1 MTTRPGVAAPGTVSV
16 GPRASRHRVPEP
28 ASAAPALDDT
38 TPTALDNTVPTSL
51 DNTSPCLAA
60 AWHPVAA
67 SAEVGDQ
74 PVGVLLLDRPWV
86 LVRLDG
92 EVRAFEDR
100 CPHRLAPLSA
110 GSVAGGRLVC
120 RYHGW
125 AFEAGGA
132 CTRIPANSEDGP
144 IPSRASLAR
153 PAGVVERY
161 GLVWL
166 APEPPV
172 CDLHEFPEWDDRGFV
187 RAATPPRRTP
197 AGALQLADNF
207 LDAAHFPTVHTQTFG
222 TPEAAYVSPH
232 EVERAGWEV
241 RTTYHAPYRNH
252 DDPLVASGEHPLI
265 QDHVLTKVGRP
276 AAAVRLT
283 LDFPVTGERLA
294 ILFACQPETATSTRV
309 YKQMARSGY
318 GVAVE
323 ASERIAELVAYEDLV
338 LDEDLAILE
347 RYRDRSL
354 ALDLKVEVHSRADR
368 LSVAYR
374 RVLADLASR
383 A

>member
-1 MTTRPGVAAPGTVSV
+1 MTTRPGVAESATAP
-16 GPRASRHRVPEP
+16 P
-28 ASAAPALDDT
+28 
-38 TPTALDNTVPTSL
+38 ALDNTALLAL

-86 LVRLDG
+86 LVRLHG

-132 CTRIPANSEDGP
+132 CTRIPANGEDGP

-172 CDLHEFPEWDDRGFV
+172 CDLHEFPEWDDPGFV

-318 GVAVE
+318 GVAAE

-347 RYRDRSL
+347 RYRDRGL

>member
-1 MTTRPGVAAPGTVSV
+1 MTTRPGVAESATAP
-16 GPRASRHRVPEP
+16 P
-28 ASAAPALDDT
+28 
-38 TPTALDNTVPTSL
+38 ALDNTALLAL
-51 DNTSPCLAA
+51 DNASPCLAA

-86 LVRLDG
+86 LVRLHG

-132 CTRIPANSEDGP
+132 CTRIPANGEDGP

-172 CDLHEFPEWDDRGFV
+172 CDLHEFPEWDDPGFV
-187 RAATPPRRTP
+187 RAATRKVSGMFRSVESALTSRSSSLGRRVNETP
-197 AGALQLADNF
+197 SGVLEFFASADTIEYF
-207 LDAAHFPTVHTQTFG
+207 LSQTRVWPMMRRMSSD
-222 TPEAAYVSPH
+222 T
-232 EVERAGWEV
+232 
-241 RTTYHAPYRNH
+241 
-252 DDPLVASGEHPLI
+252 
-265 QDHVLTKVGRP
+265 
-276 AAAVRLT
+276 
-283 LDFPVTGERLA
+283 LA
-294 ILFACQPETATSTRV
+294 IFAMLSTSASLIFGLLRTATATTLFGSRTRIARSSRV
-309 YKQMARSGY
+309 PFMAR
-318 GVAVE
+318 
-323 ASERIAELVAYEDLV
+323 ASRCAGDIA
-338 LDEDLAILE
+338 AIL
-347 RYRDRSL
+347 
-354 ALDLKVEVHSRADR
+354 
-368 LSVAYR
+368 
-374 RVLADLASR
+374 
-383 A
+383 